1 MHHIQKFP
9 NREKHKRRW
18 LIYSAYFDRVF
29 CFCCELINVVCCTS
43 KLANKGSRDWIN
55 LNTKLNSHEITNEQ
69 ITNMNAWIDLE
80 KRLSKSKTIDKYAQE
95 EINRDVEHQR
105 KLLLRI
111 VVVVKTLGKSNLALC
126 GKKWEDL
133 SRK

>member
-1 MHHIQKFP
+1 
-9 NREKHKRRW
+9 
-18 LIYSAYFDRVF
+18 
-29 CFCCELINVVCCTS
+29 
-43 KLANKGSRDWIN
+43 
-55 LNTKLNSHEITNEQ
+55 
-69 ITNMNAWIDLE
+69 MNAWIDLE

-126 GKKWEDL
+126 GKK
-133 SRK
+133 